1 MGIVIKIIC
10 LFLILLSA
18 TPALAEGKYA
28 SIVVDAATG
37 KVLESTNA
45 QATRHPASLTKMMT
59 LYLTFKALRQGKLRI
74 NQALPVSEFAAAQA
88 PSKLGLTPGSVIR
101 VRDAILGLVTQSAN
115 DAAVVLAEALG
126 GSEGAFARKMTEQ
139 ARALGMQQTVYRNAS
154 GLPDDDQ
161 ITTARDMA
169 ILGRALYFNFP
180 DYYRFFSTP
189 SFSYRGHTYKNHNK
203 LMNRY
208 HGMDGIKTGYIR
220 ASGFNLVASA
230 AHGKSRL
237 IAVIFGGES
246 ARERDRAMAALLDGT
261 FAKIARN
268 NLKGKSAALP
278 QVAQTPK
285 SDTTLA
291 QGDAKEETDNNED
304 SEKVAEKSTAAAP
317 TSLPKTPASTR
328 VVEIAAPA
336 SANTLNRNDTTT
348 MPALHLA
355 SPIILASASTVAP
368 GAPDGIKLPSVK
380 PPAIAP
386 NTTKLLERKAPAA
399 KRPAGWTVQL
409 GSYTLRSSATLAMNK
424 ADRNLPKNLR
434 PAQQTIIVLEKKGQK
449 PTYAPQ
455 WSGLNKTQ
463 AKQVCRLLGKS
474 SHCRTIAPQGR
485 GD

>member
-1 MGIVIKIIC
+1 MGRMKIFLKIIC
-10 LFLILLSA
+10 LLLITLVA

-115 DAAVVLAEALG
+115 DAAVVLAEAQA
-126 GSEGAFARKMTEQ
+126 GSEGAFARRMTEQ
-139 ARALGMQQTVYRNAS
+139 ARALGMKQTVYRNAS

-203 LMNRY
+203 LMSRY

-268 NLKGKSAALP
+268 NLKGKSATLP
-278 QVAQTPK
+278 LVAQTLPND
-285 SDTTLA
+285 SAVA
-291 QGDAKEETDNNED
+291 QGDAKEETDNGEEAED
-304 SEKVAEKSTAAAP
+304 APQNGQAASATPSVAARVPDSAAADP
-317 TSLPKTPASTR
+317 TQATGHDD
-328 VVEIAAPA
+328 AAA
-336 SANTLNRNDTTT
+336 
-348 MPALHLA
+348 MPALRLA

-380 PPAIAP
+380 PPSTLSHATKTLE
-386 NTTKLLERKAPAA
+386 TTSATA
-399 KRPAGWTVQL
+399 KKPVGWTVQL
-409 GSYTLRSSATLAMNK
+409 GSYTLKSSATQNMKK
-424 ADRNLPKNLR
+424 AEHRLPKNLR
-434 PAQQTIIVLEKKGQK
+434 AAQPAIATLEKKGQK

-455 WSGLNKTQ
+455 WSGLSKTQ
-463 AKQVCRLLGKS
+463 AKQICRLLGKA
-474 SHCRTIAPQGR
+474 SHCRTIAPKGH
-485 GD
+485 DD